1 MIKKSEG
8 EIDAPASTA
17 YRQITEEE
25 AMDAHTAL
33 LNGTLEDK
41 DIKIISDILS
51 YAVVN
56 LMKPRKND

>member
-8 EIDAPASTA
+8 EIDSPASTA
-17 YRQITEEE
+17 YLQITEEE